1 MLKISLLVVI
11 GLFLSGCFVNERG
24 VSNRFYDDCKEYY
37 DASGTYH
44 KECPQNWVDLP
55 LTPEALKDGI

>member
-1 MLKISLLVVI
+1 MLKKVLLLGCVFW
-11 GLFLSGCFVNERG
+11 FLNGCFVNERG

-44 KECPQNWVDLP
+44 KECPKNWVDLP
-55 LTPEALKDGI
+55 LTPDSF

>member
-1 MLKISLLVVI
+1 MLRKISFFIFFIV
-11 GLFLSGCFVNERG
+11 FFSGCFVNERG

-44 KECPQNWVDLP
+44 KECPKNWINLP
-55 LTPEALKDGI
+55 LTPDSF

>member
-1 MLKISLLVVI
+1 MFKKILLFGFLV
-11 GLFLSGCFVNERG
+11 LFFSGCFVNERG

-44 KECPQNWVDLP
+44 KECPKNWVDLP
-55 LTPEALKDGI
+55 LTPDSF

>member
-1 MLKISLLVVI
+1 MVRNILFLVVV
-11 GLFLSGCFVNERG
+11 LNFCACFVNERG

-44 KECPQNWVDLP
+44 KECPKNWFNLP
-55 LTPEALKDGI
+55 LTP

>member
-1 MLKISLLVVI
+1 MFKSVFFLGFLA
-11 GLFLSGCFVNERG
+11 LFFSGCFVNERG

-44 KECPQNWVDLP
+44 KECLKNWVDLP
-55 LTPEALKDGI
+55 LTPDSF